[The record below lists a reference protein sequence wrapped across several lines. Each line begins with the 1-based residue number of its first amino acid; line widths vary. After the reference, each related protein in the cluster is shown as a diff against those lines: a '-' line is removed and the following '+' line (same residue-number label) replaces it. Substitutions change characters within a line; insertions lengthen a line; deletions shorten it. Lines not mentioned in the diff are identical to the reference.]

1 MFMDWWKKL
10 IQKLNKFIPQRRSAV
25 LPEETSQED
34 SHEMAQVKTLQKRVR
49 MQAITA
55 VASIAALLVLVF
67 AMTAAWYTNVAKTSD
82 LMFQT
87 EAWGFDEEDIILL
100 DDAIPVAPGESG
112 IVPIVVDNSANT
124 DSVKVGVTISKDLAP
139 PDSDPSKMEELRKRI
154 YFYVDTARTYEFEGQ
169 ALAVDEE
176 GQATIAPQ
184 QETVSRVYLGATDT
198 ESYTYEIL
206 PGQKLTMSE
215 DYYNDVPIKWMWTY
229 DMLGYYFRGTVTADE
244 SGNGTVAVDEY
255 IRPIE
260 YEYAYA
266 VFDTTKTVVEG
277 VEQNGENFGQLVSTG
292 ELSRNEFLTQ
302 ISAADGYHGQI
313 NVNEVKRI
321 APAEGETMAHLYYP
335 VEVDEN
341 GVGVWAYLCNKNEIE
356 AGILFDNALGSA
368 EGGLSL
374 IARVVFTAVN
384 IPAAEREVDS
394 ATALK
399 EALNAEDVDVVK
411 LGSSLYLNEPVE
423 LTGEGEKII
432 DLNGYSLDYS
442 SAEDMFVV
450 QNGAA
455 LTVMN
460 GALNAPAEQSVTA
473 FSTGGAELVLS
484 GVTATGFY
492 RIIDNDESLNAEG
505 VAPSTIRITNCNFET
520 PNVSLMIRGSG
531 LTADTTTKVI
541 VEDSR
546 IVSDYLAISGN
557 GNAPN
562 AGTEIVIINSTLE
575 GTYGALYQPQQRS
588 KTTIKDSN
596 LSGYTGIVIKGGTA
610 TVIDSIITGTG
621 EHNTAANAPS
631 GFIDTG
637 DGVYVEA
644 VYGWS
649 ASVYIKGTNTNISSR
664 YAYAVELYGEVNA
677 GPGKIVVESGTIKM
691 LAESKGSVNWNGI
704 GTLELYGKS
713 QTAPITETRDLPAVA
728 ETP

>member
-112 IVPIVVDNSANT
+112 IVPIEVDNSANT

-184 QETVSRVYLGATDT
+184 QETVSRVYLGSADT

-260 YEYAYA
+260 YDYAYA
-266 VFDTTKTVVEG
+266 VFDTTVTMVDG
-277 VEQNGENFGQLVSTG
+277 VAQNGEDFGQLVSTG
-292 ELSRNEFLTQ
+292 ELSRNEFLAQ

-313 NVNEVKRI
+313 NVNRPKRI
-321 APAEGETMAHLYYP
+321 APAEGETMAHIYYP

-341 GVGVWAYLCNKNEIE
+341 GIGVWAYLCNKNEIE

-368 EGGLSL
+368 EEGISL

-411 LGSSLYLNEPVE
+411 LRSSLYLNEPVE

-546 IVSDYLAISGN
+546 IVSGYLAISGN

-621 EHNTAANAPS
+621 EHNPAANAPS

-649 ASVYIKGTNTNISSR
+649 ASVYIKGEKTNISSR
-664 YAYAVELYGEVNA
+664 YSYAVELYGEVNA

>member
-87 EAWGFDEEDIILL
+87 EAWGFDEKNII
-100 DDAIPVAPGESG
+100 IGNTVPVAPGESG
-112 IVPIVVDNSANT
+112 IVPLVVDNSANT
-124 DSVKVGVTISKDLAP
+124 DSVKVGVTVSKNEVP
-139 PDSDPSKMEELRKRI
+139 SNSDAAQLEELRKRI
-154 YFYVDTARTYEFEGQ
+154 YFYADTAHTYEFEGE
-169 ALAVDEE
+169 ALAVDEN

-184 QETVSRVYLGATDT
+184 QETVSRVYLGSADT

-206 PGQKLTMSE
+206 PGQKLSLSE

-260 YEYAYA
+260 YDYAYA
-266 VFDTTKTVVEG
+266 VFDTTVTMVDG
-277 VEQNGENFGQLVSTG
+277 VAQNGEDFGQLVSTG
-292 ELSRNEFLTQ
+292 ELSRNEFLAQ

-313 NVNEVKRI
+313 NVNRSKRI
-321 APAEGETMAHLYYP
+321 APAEGETMAHIYYP

-341 GVGVWAYLCNKNEIE
+341 GIGVWAYLCNKNEIE

-368 EGGLSL
+368 EEGISL

-394 ATALK
+394 ATALE

-411 LGSSLYLNEPVE
+411 LRSSLYLNEPVE

-546 IVSDYLAISGN
+546 IVSGYLAISGN

-621 EHNTAANAPS
+621 EHNPAANAPS

-649 ASVYIKGTNTNISSR
+649 ASVYIKGEKTTISSR
-664 YAYAVELYGEVNA
+664 YGYAVELYGEVNA

-704 GTLELYGKS
+704 GTLELYGES
-713 QTAPITETRDLPAVA
+713 QTAPIEAKYDLPVVV